1 MKYTPLLSLLFSS
14 ELISAFVMPQI
25 TKKVASAPSCFSSLA
40 RFLVTDYQAR
50 RHADELVHR
59 FDDVILDDGF
69 APPDRNSISSEASRE
84 WMTRKMNPRR
94 AAIPNVLV
102 RRNYEGGNRFGS
114 NAYASLAD
122 RYERDLEEDMDYY
135 DLEMM
140 ERDMYDR
147 DLTLHDGDYM
157 SMDDYHFREDI
168 TMQVLLDMDLHYV
181 VPANVDSRF
190 FDDLTPRE
198 RLLHPEVFVVEGNLL
213 RRKQIPENV
222 YLIELLQH
230 DLEEYMETIL
240 Y

>member
-14 ELISAFVMPQI
+14 ELISAFVAPQI
-25 TKKVASAPSCFSSLA
+25 TKKVAAPSCCSSLA

-59 FDDVILDDGF
+59 FDDVILDDGY
-69 APPDRNSISSEASRE
+69 ARPDRNSISSEATSRE

-94 AAIPNVLV
+94 VLPNVLV
-102 RRNYEGGNRFGS
+102 RRNYEGRNRFGS
-114 NAYASLAD
+114 NAYVSLAD
-122 RYERDLEEDMDYY
+122 PYERDLEEDMDYY

-147 DLTLHDGDYM
+147 DLTLLYGGHY
-157 SMDDYHFREDI
+157 MDDYHFRDDI
-168 TMQVLLDMDLHYV
+168 TMQVLLDMDLHYAI
-181 VPANVDSRF
+181 PANVDSRF
-190 FDDLTPRE
+190 FDDLSPRE
-198 RLLHPEVFVVEGNLL
+198 RLLHPEVFVMEGNLL
-213 RRKQIPENV
+213 RTKQIPENV